1 MNNNDEIYGEYIK
14 FCRRREWVNFQMQIV
29 RVSTIVALIQS
40 EQPGVTYTQHALWP
54 ISYCVHVFAVTE
66 AREKECERMI

>member
-40 EQPGVTYTQHALWP
+40 EQPGVTYTQHAL
-54 ISYCVHVFAVTE
+54 
-66 AREKECERMI
+66 